1 MLKRRDFLAGAGA
14 GAIAGSGAAKAA
26 RAAPAVSSGHF
37 EWKMLTAWPKNF
49 PGAGTGAQ
57 RIADRIETMSD
68 GRLKIRLFAAG
79 ELVPAFELF
88 DAVREGNAECGH
100 SASYYWLNK
109 HKATAFFCAL
119 PGGLTATEHNAWI
132 YFGGGL
138 DLWHELY
145 GQFGLIAF
153 PAGGTGVQMGGW
165 FRKEINS
172 LADMKGLKMRMP
184 GLAAEV
190 LNRLGATAVN
200 MPAGEIMPSLQS
212 GVIDATEWIGPW
224 NDLALGFY
232 KVAPYYYGPGFHEG
246 NSAQELMINRAAWE
260 ALPAD
265 LQAIVRGA
273 AEMENLGIVTEYVAN
288 NADALKVLVEKHKV
302 KVGALPDDVMKESF
316 RISADVVA
324 EVADIDDIGRRI
336 YESWSKFRNDAV
348 GYAPLADYGFS
359 RGRAL

>member
-1 MLKRRDFLAGAGA
+1 MKRREFLIGAGA
-14 GAIAGSGAAKAA
+14 GAAAGTAAGAPL
-26 RAAPAVSSGHF
+26 AAPAVSTGKH

-57 RIADRIETMSD
+57 RIADRIATMSD
-68 GRLKIRLFAAG
+68 GRLKIRLYAAG

-109 HKATAFFCAL
+109 HKAAAFFCAL

-138 DLWHELY
+138 ELWHELY
-145 GQFGLIAF
+145 SQFGLIAF

-165 FRKEINS
+165 FRKEIGS
-172 LADMKGLKMRMP
+172 LADMQGLKIRMP

-190 LNRLGATAVN
+190 INRLGATAVN
-200 MPAGEIMPSLQS
+200 MPAGEIMPALQS
-212 GVIDATEWIGPW
+212 GVIDAAEWVGPW

-246 NSAQELMINRAAWE
+246 NSAQELMINRAAWD
-260 ALPAD
+260 ALPPD
-265 LQAIVRGA
+265 IQAIVRGA
-273 AEMENLGIVTEYVAN
+273 AEMENLGIVTEYVSN
-288 NADALKVLVEKHKV
+288 SADALRALVEKHGV
-302 KVGALPDDVMKESF
+302 KVAPLPDDVMRESF
-316 RISADVVA
+316 RISAEVVA
-324 EVADIDDIGRRI
+324 EVAAIDDISRRI
-336 YESWSKFRNDAV
+336 YESWSSFRNAAV
-348 GYAPLADYGFS
+348 AYAPLAEYGFS
-359 RGRAL
+359 RGRSL